1 MFWITCLPET
11 ALTLYYSLF
20 ICASE
25 SYSNNNYKNIKQ
37 DSYWSVILWQTMP
50 TLNVA
55 VNKIE

>member
-37 DSYWSVILWQTMP
+37 DSYW
-50 TLNVA
+50 
-55 VNKIE
+55 